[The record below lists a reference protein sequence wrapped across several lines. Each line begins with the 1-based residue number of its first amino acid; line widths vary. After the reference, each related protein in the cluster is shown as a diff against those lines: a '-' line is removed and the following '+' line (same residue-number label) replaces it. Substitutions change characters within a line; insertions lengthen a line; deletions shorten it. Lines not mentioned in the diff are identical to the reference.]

1 LRDLSKKNRQT
12 MFPLGARQRAR
23 IETILKQDL
32 VRAGVHCALLID
44 LAGNVVARASNGG
57 KAYDADA
64 LAALASAH
72 LVATDQLA
80 RLIGEPGFS
89 SLFHKGN
96 KENLHFRRVGKSYLL
111 ASIFNQD
118 LSLGFVRL
126 KVDHSLKNIES
137 IIFEKEQ

>member
-1 LRDLSKKNRQT
+1 MCPLSVK
-12 MFPLGARQRAR
+12 QRAR
-23 IETILKQDL
+23 IETILEQDL

-44 LAGNVVARASNGG
+44 LAGSVVARASNGG
-57 KAYDADA
+57 KTYDAEA

-89 SLFHKGN
+89 TLFHKGDT
-96 KENLHFRRVGKSYLL
+96 ESLHFRRVGESYLL
-111 ASIFNQD
+111 ASIFNQN